1 MIQNNPVFRFRLF
14 IYLAGAELLL
24 SGVITAFLALRQG
37 LTATLIIATLFA
49 FAGLLGIFAPTLLKR
64 RSTLEKDALDI
75 LKGMIGRSFPFIV
88 ILLLTAFFL
97 IVEPDANI
105 SIVLSPILV
114 CVWLIGV
121 EILLLFGSFQAY
133 RNDRGVSLFGRKEKI
148 LGILSVL
155 LAYTFLL
162 LPSRI
167 PTWLDGFPWDAPVEF
182 LFAAVILPF
191 TFMIGWRFFAKR
203 FFVFSFLFLLAVKL
217 ILFAFIPQA
226 GLGIYAF
233 TNEVS
238 ASTNKWERSYYTFST
253 PNYTQVINRPYYGM
267 REFPI
272 EWINNYFGFDK
283 DQFWLE
289 LELSG
294 YINLQKDE
302 RLVFIA
308 QGAKQPRL
316 ELLDI
321 NTQKIIPLVVVEHVE
336 DADIKLYESISES
349 REVKIQGTLLFDNY
363 GQMRLDPILLYP
375 DGSTKSIFESPR
387 VWTLVEGVNYSKNQ
401 VNIVVFI
408 LAALGVLFA
417 GLVIAGLFAE
427 IHALWKKGEISLV
440 DLYLTSSA
448 LPFFLVALLV
458 HKQYI
463 NVLALSIILVF
474 YIIKLTDQSIYQRHF
489 SGKAFLL
496 SVGVVL
502 LTLFLALDINDLYLI
517 TIFPPAQDGL
527 EYQSFAHNIYVN
539 QDVFLMNTPPRAYK
553 VLFPYFVGF
562 LHILFGHSAAGQFF
576 FNTWCAILSSALIV
590 ELMKEFRL
598 SAKISLGVAFFYLVI
613 LFLPSLYIFYFRFG
627 LIEPFSTLLLLLTYY
642 FAIKHQHLGMF
653 LTGIFTVLLRLDYLG
668 IAFTAILL
676 TSEPMM
682 GTLKNAWMQF
692 FDWLKTNWKLLTAY
706 WVALCL
712 PVFLVI
718 LGYFLFIPNYMLNAY
733 DTEQTSLLSV
743 LEGLIRII
751 AGGTITDLREKF
763 AVAPMD
769 VLLITTPLL
778 AGFLIVLASV
788 FLRTGVFKKLDLRLG
803 LLALSLLPA
812 YLIVH
817 PTGYLPRFSLPLLPL
832 DLILIGLF
840 LQMHSRSRGSFVE
853 QLMK

>member
-1 MIQNNPVFRFRLF
+1 MIQDNPVFRFRLF

-24 SGVITAFLALRQG
+24 SGVITAFLAVRQG
-37 LTATLIIATLFA
+37 LAVTLVIATLVA

-64 RSTLEKDALDI
+64 RNALEKRALDI

-88 ILLLTAFFL
+88 ILLLTVFFL
-97 IVEPDANI
+97 VVAPDANI
-105 SIVLSPILV
+105 SIVLSPVLV

-133 RNDRGVSLFGRKEKI
+133 GNDRDVSFFGRKEKK

-155 LAYTFLL
+155 LAYAFLL
-162 LPSRI
+162 LPSRV
-167 PTWLDGFPWDAPVEF
+167 PTWLDGFPWDSPVEF

-191 TFMIGWRFFAKR
+191 TFIIGWRFFAKR
-203 FFVFSFLFLLAVKL
+203 FFVFSFLFLLAVKF
-217 ILFAFIPQA
+217 ILFSFLPQA

-233 TNEVS
+233 TNKES
-238 ASTNKWERSYYTFST
+238 ASTSKWDRSYYTFLS
-253 PNYTQVINRPYYGM
+253 PNYTQVINRPYYGL

-283 DQFWLE
+283 NHFWLK

-302 RLVFIA
+302 RLIFIV
-308 QGAKQPRL
+308 QGAKQSQL

-321 NTQKIIPLVVVEHVE
+321 STQKTVPLIVVEQIK
-336 DADIKLYESISES
+336 DADIKLYKSIPES
-349 REVKIQGTLLFDNY
+349 RLVKIQGTLLFDNY
-363 GQMRLDPILLYP
+363 GQMRLEPILLYP
-375 DGSTKSIFESPR
+375 DGSIKSLFESPR
-387 VWTLVEGVNYSKNQ
+387 VWTLAQGANYFSNQ
-401 VNIVVFI
+401 VYTVVFI
-408 LAALGVLFA
+408 LTALGVLFS
-417 GLVIAGLFAE
+417 GLIFAGLFTE
-427 IHALWKKGEISLV
+427 IQALWKKGEVSLI
-440 DLYLTSSA
+440 DLYLASSA
-448 LPFFLVALLV
+448 LPIFLVALLV
-458 HKQYI
+458 HKQYMNI
-463 NVLALSIILVF
+463 LALLIILVF
-474 YIIKLTDQSIYQRHF
+474 YIVKLTDQSIYQRHF
-489 SGKAFLL
+489 SSKAFLL

-502 LTLFLALDINDLYLI
+502 LTLFLALDINDLHLI

-527 EYQSFAHNIYVN
+527 EYQSFAHNIFVN
-539 QDVFLMNTPPRAYK
+539 QDVFLVNTPPRAYK

-562 LHILFGHSAAGQFF
+562 LHILFGHSAAAQFF
-576 FNTWCAILSSALIV
+576 FNTWCALLSGALIIK
-590 ELMKEFRL
+590 LMKEFHL
-598 SAKISLGVAFFYLVI
+598 SAKASLGASFFYLVI

-642 FAIKHQHLGMF
+642 FAIKHQRLGMF

-676 TSEPMM
+676 TSEPMT

-712 PVFLVI
+712 PVLLVI

-751 AGGTITDLREKF
+751 AGGTIADLREKF

-769 VLLITTPLL
+769 VLLITLPLL
-778 AGFLIVLASV
+778 AGFLIILASV

-817 PTGYLPRFSLPLLPL
+817 PTGYLPRFSLSLLPL
-832 DLILIGLF
+832 DLIVIGLF
-840 LQMHSRSRGSFVE
+840 LQIAKVNRRPGF
-853 QLMK
+853 